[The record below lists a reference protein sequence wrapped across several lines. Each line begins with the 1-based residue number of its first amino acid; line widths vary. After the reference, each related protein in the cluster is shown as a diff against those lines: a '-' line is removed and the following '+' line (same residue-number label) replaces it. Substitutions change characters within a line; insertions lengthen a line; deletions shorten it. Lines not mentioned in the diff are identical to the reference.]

1 MRVAPCAAQ
10 LRVAGSLRRATREEG
25 CSVMMGGA
33 PVEGGVLSDG
43 GRGAW
48 GRTARR

>member
-1 MRVAPCAAQ
+1 MLVVPCTAQ
-10 LRVAGSLRRATREEG
+10 LMGAGSLRCATREEG

-48 GRTARR
+48 GRRGA